1 MESDLPWHAIRDL
14 LRKVEC
20 DSRSLETLG
29 LEAIDDLI
37 SDLDEISD
45 LIQSFERVVKSKR
58 NALSAI
64 SRLPNETLCMVFS
77 KLKFHHLLSGMH
89 HP

>member
-1 MESDLPWHAIRDL
+1 MEGDQPWHDIRDL

-29 LEAIDDLI
+29 LEAINALL
-37 SDLDEISD
+37 SDLGEISD

-64 SRLPNETLCMVFS
+64 SRLPNETLSLVLS
-77 KLKFHHLLSGMH
+77 KLEFHHLLSGMH